1 MSSRTA
7 DATEGSTQNTTVE
20 AIRSQLENFIAE
32 QLGPDSAP
40 RVGAVEPV
48 STGRSRENWLFE
60 LSWSDSTGEHTE
72 SLIARRDP
80 DGGLIETDRATEFAI
95 LQALEGS
102 GVPSPPARWLDADGA
117 ALGKPSLVMA
127 RLGGTCD
134 YYLINGERP
143 ESERVDIAQR
153 FCDLLAAVHQV
164 DWRRAGFEQFLT
176 DPGVDAASHELRYWQ
191 SVLERDR
198 LESYPELAL
207 ASRWLEQKAPPSPRT
222 VLVHADFKAGNILL
236 DDRDQITGLLDWE
249 LTHLGDPHEDLGW
262 ITQPLRRR
270 EHLIDDAW
278 EPEHL
283 FTRYE
288 SVTGHPVNRESVH
301 WWNVFSTYK
310 TAVMQV
316 SGLRSFVE
324 GRSDELYQPSA
335 AVLVELLDTTVDR

>member
-7 DATEGSTQNTTVE
+7 EATEGPTQNKTVE
-20 AIRSQLENFIAE
+20 AITSQLEYFIGQ
-32 QLGPDSAP
+32 QLGPDSVP
-40 RVGAVEPV
+40 RVGSVEPV

-60 LSWSDSTGEHTE
+60 LSWSDSAGEHRE

-127 RLGGTCD
+127 RLAGTCD

-143 ESERVDIAQR
+143 EAERVDIAQR
-153 FCDLLAAVHQV
+153 FCDLLVSVHQV
-164 DWRRAGFEQFLT
+164 DWRRAGFGRFMS
-176 DPGVDAASHELRYWQ
+176 DPGADAASHELRYWQ

-198 LESYPELAL
+198 LESYPELVL
-207 ASRWLEQKAPPSPRT
+207 ASCWLEQKVPASLRT

-236 DDRDQITGLLDWE
+236 D
-249 LTHLGDPHEDLGW
+249 EDLGW

-283 FTRYE
+283 FARYE
-288 SVTGHPVNRESVH
+288 SVTGLPVDRVAVH

-335 AVLVELLDTTVDR
+335 AVLVELLDATVDR